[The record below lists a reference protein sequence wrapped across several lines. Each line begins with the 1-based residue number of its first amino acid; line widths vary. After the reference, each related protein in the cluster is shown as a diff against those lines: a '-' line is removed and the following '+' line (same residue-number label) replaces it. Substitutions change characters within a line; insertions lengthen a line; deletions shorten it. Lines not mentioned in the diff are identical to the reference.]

1 MSDVYG
7 GGWPQSADLG
17 SMAMQPQQPMAPTGN
32 PMNIVP
38 GAAAAQPTRPGA
50 APGGLSPQLLAM
62 IAKMGQLPFPVPQ
75 GAGAAPT
82 PGPSPMFRALMP
94 SAYNM
99 PGGGG

>member
-17 SMAMQPQQPMAPTGN
+17 SMAMQPQQPMAPIGN
-32 PMNIVP
+32 PVNVVP
-38 GAAAAQPTRPGA
+38 GAPGMPARPGVA
-50 APGGLSPQLLAM
+50 LGGLSPQLLQM
-62 IAKMGQLPFPVPQ
+62 IAKMGQMPFPVPQ